1 MNIKTAIIQFFV
13 GLSLMGLNMSIVQA
27 IPLTMNFSL
36 TDISGYINYD
46 AASETSAID
55 SLTFVDLTVAGNTYG
70 TGNVSLLIP
79 LSLDEDQISGSVAGG
94 SFVMTYDH
102 VNDSGSVSYS
112 LLVDAPPT
120 TAFFQNVRTTQAVPE
135 PATLA
140 LLGLGLTLLG
150 SMSRKKQ

>member
-1 MNIKTAIIQFFV
+1 MNIKTAITQLFV

-36 TDISGYINYD
+36 TDINGYINYD

-55 SLTFVDLTVAGNTYG
+55 NLTFVDLTVAGNTYG
-70 TGNVSLLIP
+70 TGDVSLLIP
-79 LSLDEDQISGSVAGG
+79 PSADVDQISGSVAGG
-94 SFVMTYDH
+94 GFVMTYDH
-102 VNDSGSVSYS
+102 VNDSGSVIYS
-112 LLVDAPPT
+112 FLVDTQKIAS
-120 TAFFQNVRTTQAVPE
+120 FQNVRTAQAVPE

-150 SMSRKKQ
+150 SISRKKQ